1 MSRLDDTFKRLRER
15 GEGALI
21 GYLTLG
27 DPDISSSKKLFACL
41 SKNVDILEIGI
52 PFSDPIADGPTI
64 QGAMDRA
71 LKAGCTPD
79 NVFEVAGDLR
89 EAGVEIPFVVMT
101 YYNLVL
107 QYGEEEFLKR
117 CKKEGVDGI
126 LVSDLPVE
134 ESENLLSLCEKYEVD
149 PIFLIAPNTPPDR
162 VRRIISRAKGFVY
175 LVSLLGVTG
184 EREKIEERTFNAVK
198 EALSQTGSLP
208 LVVGF
213 GISKKPHVKQV
224 LSSGARGV
232 VVGSA
237 FVNLVDKHGKNA
249 CKELERLA
257 SGLKKGTM

>member
-1 MSRLDDTFKRLRER
+1 
-15 GEGALI
+15 
-21 GYLTLG
+21 
-27 DPDISSSKKLFACL
+27 
-41 SKNVDILEIGI
+41 
-52 PFSDPIADGPTI
+52 
-64 QGAMDRA
+64 
-71 LKAGCTPD
+71 
-79 NVFEVAGDLR
+79 
-89 EAGVEIPFVVMT
+89 
-101 YYNLVL
+101 
-107 QYGEEEFLKR
+107 
-117 CKKEGVDGI
+117 
-126 LVSDLPVE
+126 
-134 ESENLLSLCEKYEVD
+134 
-149 PIFLIAPNTPPDR
+149 

>member
-134 ESENLLSLCEKYEVD
+134 ESENLLPRTLH
-149 PIFLIAPNTPPDR
+149 
-162 VRRIISRAKGFVY
+162 RI
-175 LVSLLGVTG
+175 
-184 EREKIEERTFNAVK
+184 E
-198 EALSQTGSLP
+198 
-208 LVVGF
+208 
-213 GISKKPHVKQV
+213 
-224 LSSGARGV
+224 
-232 VVGSA
+232 
-237 FVNLVDKHGKNA
+237 
-249 CKELERLA
+249 
-257 SGLKKGTM
+257 